1 MVLDVILDMMNE
13 HFQKFHFHIFIF
25 NYFYLNN
32 LYGRLPIFEAISQT
46 NLFNK
51 SKININY
58 KEKNIGEIETN
69 YSLNTLSNNSDEETV
84 QEKAISSGNDFD
96 SNDEN
101 LENFFRKYGIDLIIK
116 EKNFNNN
123 NITNELNKENI
134 YGNNKF

>member
-1 MVLDVILDMMNE
+1 MMNE
-13 HFQKFHFHIFIF
+13 HFQ
-25 NYFYLNN
+25 N
-32 LYGRLPIFEAISQT
+32 ISQT

-101 LENFFRKYGIDLIIK
+101 LESFFRKYGIDLIIE
-116 EKNFNNN
+116 EKNFNND
-123 NITNELNKENI
+123 NITDELNKENI
-134 YGNNKF
+134 YGNISFK